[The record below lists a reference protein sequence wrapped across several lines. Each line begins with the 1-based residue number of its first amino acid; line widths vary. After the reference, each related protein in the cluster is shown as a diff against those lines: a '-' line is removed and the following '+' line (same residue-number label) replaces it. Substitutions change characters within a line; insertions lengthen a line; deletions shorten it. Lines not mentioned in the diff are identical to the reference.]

1 MPDLENLTPAQR
13 EAVEDCFHQS
23 DLIGRLPLPCEI
35 EWALNKAIYELPK
48 CHLT

>member
-1 MPDLENLTPAQR
+1 MIPDLENLTPAQR

-35 EWALNKAIYELPK
+35 EWAINREAQNAIARA
-48 CHLT
+48 